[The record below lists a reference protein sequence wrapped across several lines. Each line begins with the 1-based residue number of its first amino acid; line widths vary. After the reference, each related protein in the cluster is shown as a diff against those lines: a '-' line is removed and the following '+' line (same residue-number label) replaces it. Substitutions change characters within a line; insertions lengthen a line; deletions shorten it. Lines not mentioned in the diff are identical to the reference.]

1 MFYFWLIIII
11 FGLISEIIKPMY
23 LFGACFSLA
32 GIIPFFMSISSIDSI
47 GYKVVQ
53 ILLFIIIVLLL
64 IFLLRKRA
72 IEWIKQYANR
82 HSNLE
87 RENEARE
94 IIDVENDRKDATS
107 VNSVQSKKE
116 GEKIIKSK
124 SSLEN
129 ADDENSDE

>member
-94 IIDVENDRKDATS
+94 IIDIENDRKDATS

>member
-47 GYKVVQ
+47 WYKVVQ

-94 IIDVENDRKDATS
+94 IIDIENDRKDATS

-116 GEKIIKSK
+116 GEKIIESK

-129 ADDENSDE
+129 ADDENFDE

>member
-11 FGLISEIIKPMY
+11 FGLISELIKPMY

-32 GIIPFFMSISSIDSI
+32 GIIPFFMSISSIGSI
-47 GYKVVQ
+47 WYKVVQ

-72 IEWIKQYANR
+72 IERIKQYANR
-82 HSNLE
+82 HSNFE

-94 IIDVENDRKDATS
+94 IIDIEKDRKDATS

-116 GEKIIKSK
+116 GEKITESK

>member
-1 MFYFWLIIII
+1 
-11 FGLISEIIKPMY
+11 
-23 LFGACFSLA
+23 
-32 GIIPFFMSISSIDSI
+32 MSISSIDSI

-94 IIDVENDRKDATS
+94 IIDIENDRKDATS

>member
-1 MFYFWLIIII
+1 
-11 FGLISEIIKPMY
+11 
-23 LFGACFSLA
+23 
-32 GIIPFFMSISSIDSI
+32 MSISSIDSI
-47 GYKVVQ
+47 WYKVVQ

-64 IFLLRKRA
+64 IFLLRERA

-94 IIDVENDRKDATS
+94 IIDIENDRKDATS

>member
-32 GIIPFFMSISSIDSI
+32 GIIPFFMSISSIGSI
-47 GYKVVQ
+47 WYKVVQ

-94 IIDVENDRKDATS
+94 KIDIEKDRKDATS
-107 VNSVQSKKE
+107 VNSEQSKKE
-116 GEKIIKSK
+116 GEKITESK

-129 ADDENSDE
+129 DDDENSDE

>member
-11 FGLISEIIKPMY
+11 FGLISELIKPMY

-32 GIIPFFMSISSIDSI
+32 VIIPFFMSISSIGSI
-47 GYKVVQ
+47 WYKVVQ

-94 IIDVENDRKDATS
+94 IIDIENDRKDATS

-116 GEKIIKSK
+116 GEKIIESK